1 MATNIIHR
9 VNPLFKTE
17 KYVSKFESC
26 IRQQMWDDV
35 QKDLGFY
42 PLHPIFKTLLRGEEK
57 K

>member
-17 KYVSKFESC
+17 KYASKFESC